1 MNGRCR
7 MRKGSRHVVCGYR
20 RGGHFRRRLMDMGF
34 TPGTEFRVVKETPL
48 AGLYDANPYKYPSNP
63 CYQSIT
69 KSLKMYN

>member
-48 AGLYDANPYKYPSNP
+48 GDPVIVNLRGYEVSVRKKD
-63 CYQSIT
+63 
-69 KSLKMYN
+69 LEGML